1 MQRIFDNAGAAPIN
15 RAQGSD
21 AAGAVA
27 LIEDS
32 RGMLSDR
39 MTRRSIL
46 WPTELL
52 PKPLRITLRRNLFA
66 RHELGKA
73 RRAPLLVIAHPK
85 TGNTWLRTML
95 TRFYLQKSGLPSDFT
110 LKSDELHRLEPAIP
124 RFFFSNGYYSYER
137 VVAEALAGP
146 RPDPA
151 LREKPVLLIAR
162 HPCDLAVSWYFQFT
176 RRISA
181 GKRELIQAELPEP
194 IEVAGLEMWDFV
206 MNREIGLANMIRFL
220 NGWHERL
227 AQIPNGHRTSYEA
240 MRADPGRVLSQVL
253 DLLGE
258 PHDAANVRDAV
269 EFGAF
274 ENLQK
279 LEDERRFRH
288 GGMQK
293 NAKGDPDA
301 RKVRRGKVG
310 GYRDYFT
317 AEQVAEMD
325 ALVAAELDPA
335 FGYGTA
341 GLQKLA
347 RN

>member
-1 MQRIFDNAGAAPIN
+1 MDPA
-15 RAQGSD
+15 
-21 AAGAVA
+21 A
-27 LIEDS
+27 LIEDN
-32 RGMLSDR
+32 RRMLSDR

-46 WPTELL
+46 WPTEIL
-52 PKPLRITLRRNLFA
+52 PTPLRIALRRKLLA

-73 RRAPLLVIAHPK
+73 HRAALLVLAHPK

-95 TRFYLQKSGLPSDFT
+95 TRFYLQKHGLPSDFT
-110 LKSDELHRLEPAIP
+110 LKSDELNRLHASIP

-146 RPDPA
+146 RPDPVLTAKPA
-151 LREKPVLLIAR
+151 LFIAR

-181 GKRELIQAELPEP
+181 GKRELIQAELPHP
-194 IEVAGLEMWDFV
+194 IGIEGLEMWDFV
-206 MNREIGLANMIRFL
+206 MNEDVGLANMIRFL
-220 NGWHERL
+220 NGWNERL
-227 AQIPNGHRTSYEA
+227 ALVPNSHRTSYEE
-240 MRADPGRVLSQVL
+240 MRADPARVLGRVL

-258 PHDAANVRDAV
+258 PHDEAQLRDAV

-274 ENLQK
+274 DNLQK

-293 NAKGDPDA
+293 DAKGDPNA

-317 AEQVAEMD
+317 AEQVAEMEAMVEARLHSD
-325 ALVAAELDPA
+325 
-335 FGYGTA
+335 FGYRPA
-341 GLQKLA
+341 QFQKLA
-347 RN
+347 SN